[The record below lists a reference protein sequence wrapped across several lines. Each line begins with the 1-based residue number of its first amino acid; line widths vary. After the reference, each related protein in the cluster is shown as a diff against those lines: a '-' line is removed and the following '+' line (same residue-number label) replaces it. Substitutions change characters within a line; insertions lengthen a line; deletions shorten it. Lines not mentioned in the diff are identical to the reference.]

1 MKPLLF
7 IMMLLT
13 SSQMM
18 AQNENFIRYNSP
30 YPFEESIKKLKH
42 QLKHH
47 QITIFSEINHSNE
60 AEKVGL
66 TLAKTMVFIVG
77 NPKVGTMLMQENQDI
92 ALHLPLKILVKE
104 NANKE
109 VIITYK
115 KLESLAEQYHL
126 KKTLPIVQK
135 IDNLMKG
142 MIISV
147 VEERVQYSQEQTK
160 Q

>member
-1 MKPLLF
+1 MKYLLF

-18 AQNENFIRYNSP
+18 AQNENFIKKKSSHS
-30 YPFEESIKKLKH
+30 FEESITKLK
-42 QLKHH
+42 QGLNHH

-66 TLAKTMVFIVG
+66 TLPKTMVFIVG

-104 NANKE
+104 NTDGQTE
-109 VIITYK
+109 IIYQ
-115 KLESLAEQYHL
+115 KLEPLAMQYGL
-126 KKTLPIVQK
+126 EKTLPTAQK
-135 IDNLMKG
+135 IDNLMD
-142 MIISV
+142 MIISKATTMK
-147 VEERVQYSQEQTK
+147 YYCF
-160 Q
+160 

>member
-1 MKPLLF
+1 MKYLLF

-18 AQNENFIRYNSP
+18 AQNENFIKKKSP
-30 YPFEESIKKLKH
+30 YSFEESITKLKQGLH
-42 QLKHH
+42 HH

-66 TLAKTMVFIVG
+66 TLPKTMVFIVG

-104 NANKE
+104 NTDGQTE
-109 VIITYK
+109 IIYQ
-115 KLESLAEQYHL
+115 KLEPLAMQYGL
-126 KKTLPIVQK
+126 EKTRPTAKK
-135 IDNLMKG
+135 IDYLMD
-142 MIISV
+142 MIII
-147 VEERVQYSQEQTK
+147 EAIAKRYSCSIIK
-160 Q
+160 